1 MNTKT
6 AALAGSVVASV
17 LASVCCIVPLA
28 FAMLGLTGAAFAV
41 RLEPLRPYLLLL
53 TYSLLGGA
61 FYLTYRPGKVEC
73 GPGEACE
80 LPTAARAGRAA
91 LWITAVIVVVTTAFP
106 LYSAYLF

>member
-1 MNTKT
+1 MKTKT

-53 TYSLLGGA
+53 TYGLLVGA
-61 FYLTYRPGKVEC
+61 FYLTYRPGKPEC
-73 GPGEACE
+73 GPGEVCE